1 MHLTNRLASC
11 RSRRSAAQL
20 TASNASRELSHKR
33 LEPTPLEVDLEGHS
47 RNQFLFN
54 PQYLPIDNQYY
65 NCRVKNREDNST
77 GRLLRE
83 ARISAQLSQ
92 TDVARRA
99 QVAQSVISAYESG
112 RREPSVST
120 LKRLVLATGHR
131 LILDVERSGDY
142 PAGLPDTPLGRR
154 LRQRR
159 RSILACAA
167 LHGASN
173 VRVFGS
179 TARGEDRP
187 DSDVDLLVDLDEGTG
202 LFALEALRRELSEI
216 LGVPVDVAP
225 SDSLRPRIRE
235 EIEREAIQI

>member
-1 MHLTNRLASC
+1 MA
-11 RSRRSAAQL
+11 
-20 TASNASRELSHKR
+20 
-33 LEPTPLEVDLEGHS
+33 
-47 RNQFLFN
+47 
-54 PQYLPIDNQYY
+54 
-65 NCRVKNREDNST
+65 NREDNTT
-77 GRLLRE
+77 GKLLRQ

-120 LKRLVLATGHR
+120 LERLIRATGHR
-131 LILDVERSGDY
+131 LVLDIEHSNAY
-142 PAGLPDTPLGRR
+142 APGLPDTPLGRR

-159 RSILACAA
+159 HAILTCAA
-167 LHGASN
+167 RHGASN

-179 TARGEDRP
+179 TSRGEDRP
-187 DSDVDLLVDLDEGTG
+187 DSDVDLVVDLDKGTG

-235 EIEREAIQI
+235 EVEHEAISI